1 VASRVS
7 GRLAKHL
14 EGEHDQKDHGKW
26 AGKTHSEIREMLA
39 GYPEMD
45 LSDLSTLE
53 SLEGMSTND
62 YIDEW
67 MEGAFNEQVEYY
79 LNEWRD
85 ENPDAVFEPDEDE
98 FRQMAYEALEDMAD
112 SEMEERKTEI
122 VASIQEEVSSVY
134 EVSGIGPNGEE
145 WYSSADYV
153 SVYGDAIRVE
163 GTFYVEGEEAGR
175 FQRDLTEDNAYRA
188 LLEIDDQFAGLGIAG
203 AFNHQEEM
211 AYLKS
216 GLRTVT
222 ITAADLSYGSFDKPP
237 GTYVWASQGYDW
249 QEGRVPSNVLA
260 AMRVY
265 TTSNPEFA
273 ELPTAIQDTITSAI
287 ERARQG
293 DADVPTPREISQL
306 GRLPGQDWWPGK
318 SIMAHSGAPLEQA
331 KTGNHSGPMWSAVKR
346 LQNPEGLRV
355 SIGEVRSQQARAE
368 TVRAIEQHV
377 TAWRRMNPQ
386 LDFGVEFIMVNGQ
399 PVPIE
404 PSDGQVLRMMGM

>member
-1 VASRVS
+1 VS

-98 FRQMAYEALEDMAD
+98 FRQMAYESLEDMAD

-145 WYSSADYV
+145 WYSSVDYV

-222 ITAADLSYGSFDKPP
+222 ITAADLSIRVVRQAAG
-237 GTYVWASQGYDW
+237 YVRVGFARVRLARR
-249 QEGRVPSNVLA
+249 EGAVERPCGDARVHDVGP
-260 AMRVY
+260 RVR
-265 TTSNPEFA
+265 

-318 SIMAHSGAPLEQA
+318 SIMAHSGATSRA
-331 KTGNHSGPMWSAVKR
+331 
-346 LQNPEGLRV
+346 
-355 SIGEVRSQQARAE
+355 GEDR
-368 TVRAIEQHV
+368 
-377 TAWRRMNPQ
+377 
-386 LDFGVEFIMVNGQ
+386 
-399 PVPIE
+399 
-404 PSDGQVLRMMGM
+404 